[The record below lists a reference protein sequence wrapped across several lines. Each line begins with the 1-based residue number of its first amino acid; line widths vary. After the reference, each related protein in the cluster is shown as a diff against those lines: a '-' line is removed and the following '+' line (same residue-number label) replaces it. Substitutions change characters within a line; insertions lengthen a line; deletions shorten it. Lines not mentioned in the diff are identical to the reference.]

1 MTAEIIKFCNQKS
14 KSIYISA
21 TKNNSVNISQVK
33 ETLKYKET
41 LKRLPNYFRFAKLTP
56 QINPCIGREAQYRKQ
71 GLDNVPYSMTRN
83 ALGTELYAHLYAW

>member
-56 QINPCIGREAQYRKQ
+56 QINPCIGREAQYRK
-71 GLDNVPYSMTRN
+71 
-83 ALGTELYAHLYAW
+83 